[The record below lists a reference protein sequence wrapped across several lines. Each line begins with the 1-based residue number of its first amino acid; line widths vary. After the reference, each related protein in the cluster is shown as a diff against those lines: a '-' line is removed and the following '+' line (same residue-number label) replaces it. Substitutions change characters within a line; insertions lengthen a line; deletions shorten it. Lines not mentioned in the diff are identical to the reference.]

1 MQDLV
6 KKVSYLKG
14 LAEGFKLDESKDE
27 NKLISGILDCLEMVS
42 DELNIL
48 QTDFNQLEEYVNM
61 VDDDLSDLEMIFE
74 NDDLWDDDDFDDDEE
89 DDSYTDY
96 SDDWLDDWDED
107 QDEDD
112 EDDEF

>member
-14 LAEGFKLDESKDE
+14 LAEGFKLDQSKDE

-74 NDDLWDDDDFDDDEE
+74 NDDLWDDDDFDDDE

-107 QDEDD
+107 QDDDD

>member
-61 VDDDLSDLEMIFE
+61 VDENLSDLEMIFE

>member
-74 NDDLWDDDDFDDDEE
+74 NDDLWDDDDFDDDE

-96 SDDWLDDWDED
+96 SDDWDED
-107 QDEDD
+107 QDDDD

>member
-74 NDDLWDDDDFDDDEE
+74 NDDLWDDDDFDDDE

-107 QDEDD
+107 QDDVD

>member
-74 NDDLWDDDDFDDDEE
+74 NDDLWDDEDFDDDE

-107 QDEDD
+107 QDDDD

>member
-74 NDDLWDDDDFDDDEE
+74 NDDLWDDEDFDDDE

-96 SDDWLDDWDED
+96 RDDWLDDWDED
-107 QDEDD
+107 QDDDD

>member
-74 NDDLWDDDDFDDDEE
+74 NDDLWDDDDFDDDE

-107 QDEDD
+107 QDDDD
-112 EDDEF
+112 EDEEF

>member
-1 MQDLV
+1 M
-6 KKVSYLKG
+6 
-14 LAEGFKLDESKDE
+14 AEGFKLDESKDE

-74 NDDLWDDDDFDDDEE
+74 NYDLWDDDDFDDDEE

>member
-1 MQDLV
+1 MKDLV

-74 NDDLWDDDDFDDDEE
+74 NDDLWDDDDFDDDE

-107 QDEDD
+107 QDDDD

>member
-74 NDDLWDDDDFDDDEE
+74 NDDLWDDDDFDDDE

-107 QDEDD
+107 QDDDD

>member
-107 QDEDD
+107 QDEDN

>member
-48 QTDFNQLEEYVNM
+48 QTDFDQLEEYVNM

-74 NDDLWDDDDFDDDEE
+74 NDDLWDDDDFDDDE

-107 QDEDD
+107 QDDDD
-112 EDDEF
+112 EDEEF

>member
-1 MQDLV
+1 MRDLV

-74 NDDLWDDDDFDDDEE
+74 NDDLWDDDDFDDDE

-107 QDEDD
+107 QDDDD

>member
-27 NKLISGILDCLEMVS
+27 NKLIKGILDCLEMVS
-42 DELNIL
+42 DELNII

-74 NDDLWDDDDFDDDEE
+74 NDDLWDDDDFDED

-96 SDDWLDDWDED
+96 NDDWLDDWDED
-107 QDEDD
+107 QDDD
-112 EDDEF
+112 EDD

>member
-14 LAEGFKLDESKDE
+14 LTEGFKLDESKDE

-74 NDDLWDDDDFDDDEE
+74 NDDLWDDDDFDDDE
-89 DDSYTDY
+89 DDYYTDY

-107 QDEDD
+107 QDDDD

>member
-74 NDDLWDDDDFDDDEE
+74 NDDLWDDDDFDDDEDE
-89 DDSYTDY
+89 SYTDY

-107 QDEDD
+107 QDDDD

>member
-1 MQDLV
+1 MKDLV

-14 LAEGFKLDESKDE
+14 LAEGFKLDQSKDE

-74 NDDLWDDDDFDDDEE
+74 NDDLWDDDDFDDDE

-107 QDEDD
+107 QDDDD

>member
-74 NDDLWDDDDFDDDEE
+74 NDDLWDDDDFDDE

-107 QDEDD
+107 QDDDD

>member
-6 KKVSYLKG
+6 KKVSYSKG

-74 NDDLWDDDDFDDDEE
+74 NDDLWDDDDFDDDE

-107 QDEDD
+107 QDDDD

>member
-74 NDDLWDDDDFDDDEE
+74 NDDFDDDE

-107 QDEDD
+107 QDDDD

>member
-74 NDDLWDDDDFDDDEE
+74 NDDLWDDDDFDDD

-107 QDEDD
+107 QDDDD

>member
-6 KKVSYLKG
+6 KKGSYLKG

-74 NDDLWDDDDFDDDEE
+74 NDDLWDDDDFDDDE

-107 QDEDD
+107 QDDDD

>member
-6 KKVSYLKG
+6 KKVAYLKG

-27 NKLISGILDCLEMVS
+27 NKLLFGILDCLEMVS
-42 DELNIL
+42 DEINIL

-61 VDDDLSDLEMIFE
+61 VDDDF
-74 NDDLWDDDDFDDDEE
+74 DDDD
-89 DDSYTDY
+89 DSYADY

-107 QDEDD
+107 QDDD
-112 EDDEF
+112 DDDDDF

>member
-48 QTDFNQLEEYVNM
+48 QTDFNQLEEYGNM

-74 NDDLWDDDDFDDDEE
+74 NDDLWDDDDFDDDE

-107 QDEDD
+107 QDDDD

>member
-27 NKLISGILDCLEMVS
+27 NKFISGILDCLEMVS

-74 NDDLWDDDDFDDDEE
+74 NDDLWDDDDFDDDE

-107 QDEDD
+107 QDDDD

>member
-14 LAEGFKLDESKDE
+14 LAEGFKLDQSKDE
-27 NKLISGILDCLEMVS
+27 NKLISGILECLEMVS

-74 NDDLWDDDDFDDDEE
+74 NDDLWDDDDFDDDE

-107 QDEDD
+107 QDDDD

>member
-74 NDDLWDDDDFDDDEE
+74 NDDLWDDDDFDDDE
-89 DDSYTDY
+89 DDSYTNY

-107 QDEDD
+107 QDDDD

>member
-74 NDDLWDDDDFDDDEE
+74 NDDLWDDDDFDDE

>member
-61 VDDDLSDLEMIFE
+61 VDDDLSDLEMIFLY
-74 NDDLWDDDDFDDDEE
+74 DDLWDDDDFDDDE

-107 QDEDD
+107 QDDDD